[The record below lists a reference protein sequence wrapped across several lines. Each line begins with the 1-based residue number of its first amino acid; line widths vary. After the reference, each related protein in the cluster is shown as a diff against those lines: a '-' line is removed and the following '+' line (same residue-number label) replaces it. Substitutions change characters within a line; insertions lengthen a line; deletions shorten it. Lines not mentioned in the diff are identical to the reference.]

1 MPYHWGPNSEN
12 HWDSDETYIPPQEP
26 KKIKPKIVKVKIDLS
41 DPALMAMCSSTKY
54 FKSCKGLINKINA
67 HFEWEKDI
75 LQ

>member
-54 FKSCKGLINKINA
+54 FK
-67 HFEWEKDI
+67 
-75 LQ
+75 